1 MSTTP
6 NSSANNK
13 TRIFTFDDILEKYRT
28 YSFSQRD
35 KGTRFERLMKNFLS
49 TYQRYAG
56 KFQNI
61 WLWNEFPGR
70 KDFGSGIDTGI
81 DLVAQTTNN
90 EYWAIQ
96 CKCYQADTTI
106 DKAEIDTFLSTSSK
120 SFTNEQLQTTTFSYR
135 LWISTT
141 NKWGNIAEETIRNQ
155 NPPVLRISLADL
167 QTANVDWAELDKGIT
182 GVKAQK
188 KHYDPLPH
196 QQEAIDKV
204 CKHFKDEDRAK
215 MIMACGTGKTY
226 TSLKIAEKLTDNKG
240 LILVLVPSISLL
252 SQLLKEWTEQAT
264 NPINAICICSK
275 PDASKN
281 KTEDETFSFVE
292 DLALP
297 ASTDINNI
305 VKQFEYIKGTKQK
318 AKGLTVVFSTY
329 QSIDVISQA
338 QKKLNKLYENKY
350 IFDLIVCDEAHR
362 TTGQNKKDEEEKA
375 FTKVH
380 SNKNIQAKKRLYMTA
395 TPRLYDENAKQKADQ
410 KEILLCSMD
419 DEEIYGKE
427 VYRIGFGEAVDKQLL
442 SDYKVLVLTL
452 REDQIPT
459 ALQRVITNSE
469 NEINTDD
476 IAKLIGCIN
485 ALSKRM
491 LVEDDLLKTSDPAP
505 MHKAVAFCQTIKVSQ
520 KITSMFKEHKD
531 KYYESLTQEDRKEL
545 VDVSSQHID
554 GTMSATVRQD
564 KLLWLKQAPTDTNEC
579 RILTNVR
586 CLSEGVDVPS
596 LDAVMFLAAKNS
608 EIDVVQSVGRVMR
621 KAPNKQ
627 YGYIIIPIII
637 PADVEPEKALDNN
650 EKYKVVWQVLN
661 ALRAHDDRFNAII
674 NKISI
679 NKKSSHIIVGGI
691 GGSVVSE
698 GQDGGYGNKEEQLT
712 LPLEYLNKVQN
723 AVYARMVQKVGNK
736 KYWEQWAKQVGDI
749 AIRYEERIN
758 RLIKQDD
765 KHKKAFEK
773 FLNGIRKN
781 INPSIK
787 QDEVVQMLA
796 QHIITKPIFEALFEN
811 YSFVKNNPMSKS
823 MQKILDLLED
833 QALEKDTIT
842 LDRFYT
848 SVKLAVY
855 KINNAEGKQ
864 KIIVELYEKFFK
876 TAFPKVVEKL
886 GIVYTPVE
894 VVDFINN
901 SVAQILKKEFNRSLS
916 DENIHI
922 LDPFTGTGTFI
933 TRLLQTGLID
943 KKSLERK
950 YSKELHCNEIVLL
963 AYYIASINI
972 ETAFYDL
979 MTGDKEYKSFNGICL
994 TDTFQLG
1001 ETDKADELFS
1011 DMLEQNSKRVIA
1023 QKKAPIRIII
1033 GNPPYSIGQKS
1044 ANDNAQ
1050 NQSYPILDKTIENT
1064 YAKNSKAVNNK
1075 GLYDSY
1081 IKAFRWATDRI
1092 DKNNGGIIGF
1102 ITNSGWL
1109 DNKGMDGFRQCLQ
1122 QDFTSTYIFDLK
1134 GAVRGKIG
1142 DNAKREGQNVFDIMT
1157 GVAITILVK
1166 NPNVK
1171 TDKAKIYYH
1180 DIGDYLKRNEKLE
1193 LLKKYNNILS
1203 KDITLQ
1209 EIKPN
1214 KENDWLNQRNDK
1226 FSSYIS
1232 ILPNKKFDVNSQSY
1246 FVTNMIGIATNRD
1259 SWSYNFSVKNLT
1271 ENMQKMVSFYNDQVK
1286 LYSKKIEQNPK
1297 ITVEEVIDTDPTKI
1311 SWTRALRN
1319 SVKKKLEYDF
1329 DKSSLATAFY
1339 RPFNKQNL
1347 YYDPNFVESPGLNKK
1362 LFPTPEHKNLCISI
1376 TGLRERRGF
1385 AVLMFN
1391 TLADLNIYDGGTQI
1405 FPLYYYEENNL
1416 ESPTLFDTD
1425 NQTYTRKDG
1434 ITDFILKRFQEQYSK
1449 SVTKEDIFFYVYGIL
1464 HSKDYKTTFA
1474 NDLKK
1479 MLPRIPLV
1487 EKPSDFKAFV
1497 KAGRDLAD
1505 LHLNYETQKPL
1516 KNLKIVGANSKN
1528 YTVEKMKFFN
1538 KEDKTVILYNPLIRI
1553 ENIPK
1558 QAYEYIVNGRSA
1570 IEWVMEQ
1577 YQVDTDKDSHITN
1590 DPNDWSKEHNNQSYI
1605 LDLLLSVITVSVK
1618 TVEIV
1623 NNLPKLIFL

>member
-6 NSSANNK
+6 NSSANK
-13 TRIFTFDDILEKYRT
+13 TNGKKTIFTFDDILEKYRT

-318 AKGLTVVFSTY
+318 AKDLTVVFSTY

-338 QKKLNKLYENKY
+338 QKKLNKLYDNKY

-505 MHKAVAFCQTIKVSQ
+505 MHKAVAFCQTIKISQ

-545 VDVSSQHID
+545 VNVSSQHID

-691 GGSVVSE
+691 GGSAVSE

-823 MQKILDLLED
+823 MQRILDLLED

-1033 GNPPYSIGQKS
+1033 GNPPYSAKQKS
-1044 ANDNAQ
+1044 GDDNAQ
-1050 NQSYPILDKTIENT
+1050 NEHYVKLDKKITDT
-1064 YAKNSKAVNNK
+1064 YSKYSKVQNKNS
-1075 GLYDSY
+1075 LHDSY

-1092 DKNNGGIIGF
+1092 EKNNGGIIGF

-1122 QDFTSTYIFDLK
+1122 QDFTSIYIFDLK
-1134 GAVRGKIG
+1134 GAIRGRNKEDAEKQG
-1142 DNAKREGQNVFDIMT
+1142 HNVFDIMT

-1209 EIKPN
+1209 ELKPN

-1226 FSSYIS
+1226 FSSYIQ
-1232 ILPNKKFDVNSQSY
+1232 IEPTKKFDTNSKSYFIVNSGGLK
-1246 FVTNMIGIATNRD
+1246 TARD
-1259 SWSYNFSVKNLT
+1259 KWCYNFSLKTLDKNIS
-1271 ENMQKMVSFYNDQVK
+1271 NNIDFYNSERIRIFGKYNKEKIKDVVNYDQ
-1286 LYSKKIEQNPK
+1286 
-1297 ITVEEVIDTDPTKI
+1297 TKI
-1311 SWTRALRN
+1311 KWNEELFNDIASNIEYVKDKN
-1319 SVKKKLEYDF
+1319 SFVK
-1329 DKSSLATAFY
+1329 SIY
-1339 RPFNKQNL
+1339 RPFNNQNC
-1347 YYDPNFVESPGLNKK
+1347 YFNRNLNQRVYQLEK
-1362 LFPTPEHKNLCISI
+1362 LFPTPKHKNFIICVS
-1376 TGLRERRGF
+1376 GLGGSKKHS
-1385 AVLMFN
+1385 VIMLN
-1391 TLADLNIYDGGTQI
+1391 TLPDLNVLDSGTQC

-1516 KNLKIVGANSKN
+1516 KALKIVGANSKN

-1590 DPNDWSKEHNNQSYI
+1590 DPNDWSKEHNNPSYI
-1605 LDLLLSVITVSVK
+1605 LALLLSVITVSVK

-1623 NNLPKLIFL
+1623 NNLPKLKF

>member
-13 TRIFTFDDILEKYRT
+13 KQVFTFDDILTKYRT
-28 YSFSQRD
+28 YSFSERD
-35 KGTRFERLMKNFLS
+35 KGTKFELLMKNFLY
-49 TYQRYAG
+49 TYPMYANL
-56 KFQNI
+56 FFNI
-61 WLWNEFPGR
+61 WLWNEFPFR
-70 KDFGSGIDTGI
+70 KDFGGTDIGI

-90 EYWAIQ
+90 EFWAIQ

-120 SFTNEQLQTTTFSYR
+120 TFKNEQLQTTAFSYR

-141 NKWGNIAEETIRNQ
+141 NKWGNIAEETIKNQ
-155 NPPVLRISLADL
+155 NPPVIRLSLADL
-167 QTANVDWAELDKGIT
+167 QQANVDWSELDKGIT
-182 GVKAQK
+182 GTKAQK
-188 KHYDPLPH
+188 EKHNPKEH
-196 QQEAIDKV
+196 QKKAIEKV
-204 CKHFKDEDRAK
+204 CNHFKKEDRAK
-215 MIMACGTGKTY
+215 MIMACGTGKTF
-226 TSLKIAEKLTDNKG
+226 TSLKIAEKLTDNNG
-240 LILVLVPSISLL
+240 LILVLVPSIALL
-252 SQLLKEWTEQAT
+252 GQLLKEWTEQAEY
-264 NPINAICICSK
+264 PINAICICSQA
-275 PDASKN
+275 DVSKA
-281 KTEDETFSFVE
+281 KIEDDNFFNIA

-297 ASTDINNI
+297 ASTDVKNI
-305 VKQFEYIKGTKQK
+305 VNQFEYIKQTKQK
-318 AKGLTVVFSTY
+318 TKGMTVVFSTY

-338 QKKLNKLYENKY
+338 QKKLNRLYNNKY

-380 SNKNIQAKKRLYMTA
+380 SDKNIQANKRLYMTA
-395 TPRLYDENAKQKADQ
+395 TPRLYNENVKQKAQ
-410 KEILLCSMD
+410 EKEILLCSMD
-419 DEEIYGKE
+419 DEKIYGKE
-427 VYRIGFGEAVDKQLL
+427 VYRIGFGEAVEKKLL
-442 SDYKVLVLTL
+442 SDYKVLILTL
-452 REDQIPT
+452 GKNQFPIS
-459 ALQRVITNSE
+459 LQTIIE
-469 NEINTDD
+469 NYKTSKVSADD
-476 IAKLIGCIN
+476 LTKLFGCIS

-491 LVEDDLLKTSDPAP
+491 LIKEELLKSSDPAP
-505 MHKAVAFCQTIKVSQ
+505 MHKAVAFCQTINISNT
-520 KITSMFKEHKD
+520 ITNIFNEHKD
-531 KYYESLTQEDRKEL
+531 KYYDNLSQEDRKEL

-554 GTMSATVRQD
+554 GTMTAMQRQE
-564 KLLWLKQAPTDTNEC
+564 KLLWLKSAPTDTNEC

-596 LDAVMFLAAKNS
+596 LDAVMFLAGKNS
-608 EIDVVQSVGRVMR
+608 EIDIVQSVGRVMR
-621 KAPNKQ
+621 TAPNKK

-637 PADVEPEKALDNN
+637 PTDVPPEKALDNN
-650 EKYKVVWQVLN
+650 ENYKVIWQVLN
-661 ALRAHDDRFNAII
+661 ALRAHDDRFNAMV
-674 NKISI
+674 NKISF
-679 NKKSSHIIVGGI
+679 NKKSDHILI
-691 GGSVVSE
+691 GGAGGSIEE
-698 GQDGGYGNKEEQLT
+698 GISDYGTQPTQLN
-712 LPLEYLNKVQN
+712 LPLEYLNKIQN
-723 AVYARMVQKVGNK
+723 VIYARMVEKVGNK
-736 KYWEQWAKQVGDI
+736 KYLEQWAEDVGKI
-749 AIRYEERIN
+749 AQRYIERIN
-758 RLIKQDD
+758 KLIEQDD
-765 KHKKAFEK
+765 KHKKAFDK

-781 INPSIK
+781 INPSI
-787 QDEVVQMLA
+787 QQSEVVEMLA
-796 QHIITKPIFEALFEN
+796 QHIITKPVFEALFEN

-823 MQKILDLLED
+823 MQKVLGLLED
-833 QALEKDTIT
+833 KSTEEDNEKLEE
-842 LDRFYT
+842 FYREI
-848 SVKLAVY
+848 KLAIS
-855 KINNAEGKQ
+855 KIEKAEEKQ
-864 KIIVELYEKFFK
+864 KVIVELYEKFFK
-876 TAFPKVVEKL
+876 IAFPLVVEKL
-886 GIVYTPVE
+886 GIVYTPIE

-950 YSKELHCNEIVLL
+950 YLKELHCNEIVLL

-979 MTGDKEYKSFNGICL
+979 LMEKKEYKPFNGICL

-1011 DMLEQNSKRVIA
+1011 DMLEQNSKRVIE

-1050 NQSYPILDKTIENT
+1050 NQSYPILDKRIEKT
-1064 YAKNSKAVNNK
+1064 YAENSTSGLSK

-1081 IKAFRWATDRI
+1081 IKAFRWSTDRI
-1092 DKNNGGIIGF
+1092 DKSNGGIISF
-1102 ITNSGWL
+1102 ITNGSWL
-1109 DNKGMDGFRQCLQ
+1109 DSQATDGFRQCLE
-1122 QDFTSTYIFDLK
+1122 QDFNSIYVFNLRGNCRTSGEL
-1134 GAVRGKIG
+1134 RRQEG
-1142 DNAKREGQNVFDIMT
+1142 DNIFGLGSRT
-1157 GVAITILVK
+1157 PVAITILVK
-1166 NPNVK
+1166 NPKVK
-1171 TDKAKIYYH
+1171 TDKAKILYYEVE
-1180 DIGDYLKRNEKLE
+1180 DYLTREQKLE
-1193 LLKKYNNILS
+1193 LLKKYNNILN
-1203 KDITLQ
+1203 KDINLQ
-1209 EIKPN
+1209 ELKPN
-1214 KENDWLNQRNDK
+1214 KENDWINQRNDK
-1226 FSSYIS
+1226 FSTYLPIA
-1232 ILPNKKFDVNSQSY
+1232 PNKNFESNIKSY
-1246 FVTNMIGIATNRD
+1246 FIMNCPGICSGRD
-1259 SWSYNFSVKNLT
+1259 KWVYNFSVKHLT
-1271 ENMQKMVSFYNDQVK
+1271 ENIQSMIDFYNSQVN
-1286 LYSKKIEQNPK
+1286 LYSKKVEQNPK

-1311 SWTRALRN
+1311 SWTIGLKNDLR
-1319 SVKKKLEYDF
+1319 KQLEYSF
-1329 DKSSLATAFY
+1329 DKNSLATPMY
-1339 RPFNKQNL
+1339 RPFVKQSL
-1347 YYDPNFVESPGLNKK
+1347 YYNKNLIERAGLSRKF
-1362 LFPTPEHKNLCISI
+1362 FPTDAHKNLLLCVSGIGSKK
-1376 TGLRERRGF
+1376 EF
-1385 AVLMFN
+1385 SVLIVNNFSDYQNQFN
-1391 TLADLNIYDGGTQI
+1391 TQL

-1516 KNLKIVGANSKN
+1516 KTLKIVGANSKN
-1528 YTVEKMKFFN
+1528 YAVEKMRFFN

-1590 DPNDWSKEHNNQSYI
+1590 DPNDWSKEHNNPSYI

-1623 NNLPKLIFL
+1623 NNLPKLNI

>member
-1 MSTTP
+1 
-6 NSSANNK
+6 
-13 TRIFTFDDILEKYRT
+13 
-28 YSFSQRD
+28 
-35 KGTRFERLMKNFLS
+35 
-49 TYQRYAG
+49 
-56 KFQNI
+56 
-61 WLWNEFPGR
+61 
-70 KDFGSGIDTGI
+70 
-81 DLVAQTTNN
+81 
-90 EYWAIQ
+90 
-96 CKCYQADTTI
+96 
-106 DKAEIDTFLSTSSK
+106 
-120 SFTNEQLQTTTFSYR
+120 
-135 LWISTT
+135 
-141 NKWGNIAEETIRNQ
+141 
-155 NPPVLRISLADL
+155 
-167 QTANVDWAELDKGIT
+167 
-182 GVKAQK
+182 
-188 KHYDPLPH
+188 
-196 QQEAIDKV
+196 
-204 CKHFKDEDRAK
+204 

-338 QKKLNKLYENKY
+338 QKKLNKLYDNKY

-505 MHKAVAFCQTIKVSQ
+505 MHKAVAFCQTIKISQ

-691 GGSVVSE
+691 GGSAVSE

-979 MTGDKEYKSFNGICL
+979 MTGEKEYKSFNGICL
-994 TDTFQLG
+994 TDTFQVG

-1011 DMLEQNSKRVIA
+1011 DMLEQNSRRVIA

-1033 GNPPYSIGQKS
+1033 GNPPYSRGQKS
-1044 ANDNAQ
+1044 GDDNAQ
-1050 NQSYPILDKTIENT
+1050 NEYYLKLDTKITDT
-1064 YAKNSKAVNNK
+1064 YSKYSKVQNKN
-1075 GLYDSY
+1075 LLHDSY
-1081 IKAFRWATDRI
+1081 IKAFRWSTDRI
-1092 DKNNGGIIGF
+1092 EKTNGGIIGF
-1102 ITNSGWL
+1102 VTNGGWL
-1109 DNKGMDGFRQCLQ
+1109 DNQAMDGFRQCLE
-1122 QDFTSTYIFDLK
+1122 QDFTSIYVFNL
-1134 GAVRGKIG
+1134 RGNCRTSGELRRQEG
-1142 DNAKREGQNVFDIMT
+1142 DNVFGLGSRT
-1157 GVAITILVK
+1157 PVAITILVK
-1166 NPNVK
+1166 NPKVK
-1171 TDKAKIYYH
+1171 TDKAQILYYEVE
-1180 DIGDYLKRNEKLE
+1180 DYLKKEQKLE
-1193 LLKKYNNILS
+1193 LLKKFNNILS

-1209 EIKPN
+1209 ELKPN
-1214 KENDWLNQRNDK
+1214 KENDWINQRNDK
-1226 FSSYIS
+1226 FSSYIQ
-1232 ILPNKKFDVNSQSY
+1232 IAPNKNFESNIKSY
-1246 FVTNMIGIATNRD
+1246 FIMNCPGICSGRD
-1259 SWSYNFSVKNLT
+1259 KWVYNFSVKHLT
-1271 ENMQKMVSFYNDQVK
+1271 QNIQSMIDFYNSQVN

-1311 SWTRALRN
+1311 SWTVGLKNDLR
-1319 SVKKKLEYDF
+1319 KQLEYSF
-1329 DKSSLATAFY
+1329 DKNSLATPMY
-1339 RPFNKQNL
+1339 RPFVKQSL
-1347 YYDPNFVESPGLNKK
+1347 YYNKNLIERAGLSRKF
-1362 LFPTPEHKNLCISI
+1362 FPTDAHKNLLLCVSGIGSKK
-1376 TGLRERRGF
+1376 EF
-1385 AVLMFN
+1385 SVLIVNNFSDYQNQFN
-1391 TLADLNIYDGGTQI
+1391 TQL

-1425 NQTYTRKDG
+1425 NQTYTRKDS

-1516 KNLKIVGANSKN
+1516 KDLKIVGANSKN
-1528 YTVEKMKFFN
+1528 YTVEKMRFFN

-1590 DPNDWSKEHNNQSYI
+1590 DPNDWSKEHNNPSYI

-1623 NNLPKLIFL
+1623 NNLPKLTF

>member
-6 NSSANNK
+6 NSSANK
-13 TRIFTFDDILEKYRT
+13 TNGKKTIFTFDDILEKYRT

-338 QKKLNKLYENKY
+338 QKKLNKLYDNKY

-452 REDQIPT
+452 REDQIPK

-491 LVEDDLLKTSDPAP
+491 FVEDDLLKTSDPAP
-505 MHKAVAFCQTIKVSQ
+505 MHKAVAFCQTIKISQ
-520 KITSMFKEHKD
+520 KITGMFKEHKN

-698 GQDGGYGNKEEQLT
+698 EQDGGYGNKEEQLT

-823 MQKILDLLED
+823 MQRILDLLED

-979 MTGDKEYKSFNGICL
+979 MTGEKEYKSFNGICL

-1050 NQSYPILDKTIENT
+1050 NQSYSKLETKIAET
-1064 YAKNSKAVNNK
+1064 YVKHSTATLNR

-1081 IKAFRWATDRI
+1081 IKAFRWSTDRI

-1109 DNKGMDGFRQCLQ
+1109 DTQAMDGFRQCLQ
-1122 QDFTSTYIFDLK
+1122 QDFTSIYVFNLR
-1134 GAVRGKIG
+1134 GAIRGKIG

-1180 DIGDYLKRNEKLE
+1180 DIGDYLKRTEKLD

-1209 EIKPN
+1209 ELKPN
-1214 KENDWLNQRNDK
+1214 KENDWLNKRNDK
-1226 FSSYIS
+1226 FSSYIQ
-1232 ILPNKKFDVNSQSY
+1232 IEPTKKFDINSQSY
-1246 FVTNMIGIATNRD
+1246 FSTYSLGVATNKD
-1259 SWSYNFSVKNLT
+1259 PFMYNFSKVKN
-1271 ENMQKMVSFYNDQVK
+1271 QKHIQDMIDFYNAEREK
-1286 LYSKKIEQNPK
+1286 YHKANKKYDIVYDK
-1297 ITVEEVIDTDPTKI
+1297 TKI
-1311 SWTRALRN
+1311 NWTDLFLRDLKN
-1319 SVKKKLEYDF
+1319 NVEYKLKEDSLCTTIHRLFTKK
-1329 DKSSLATAFY
+1329 
-1339 RPFNKQNL
+1339 
-1347 YYDPNFVESPGLNKK
+1347 NFCYEKNFLQRTYQQLKI
-1362 LFPTPEHKNLCISI
+1362 FPTSNHKNLCISI

-1385 AVLMFN
+1385 AVFMVN
-1391 TLADLNIYDGGTQI
+1391 TLVDLNVYDGGTQC
-1405 FPLYYYEENNL
+1405 FPLYWYEENNI

-1497 KAGRDLAD
+1497 KAGRELAD

-1516 KNLKIVGANSKN
+1516 KGLKIVGANSKN

-1538 KEDKTVILYNPLIRI
+1538 KEDKNVILYNPLIRI

-1590 DPNDWSKEHNNQSYI
+1590 DPNDWSKEHNNPSYI

-1623 NNLPKLIFL
+1623 NNLPKLNL